1 MDYFWDSQSL
11 AQFAI
16 ASWCALYISISA
28 AVIEQRFQISL
39 GEMVTLLP
47 IPGGHIKLA
56 ERFVDPAL
64 SLTLG
69 WFYWYNWTIGIPA
82 ELSALAVL
90 MQFWKSVSLS
100 IAQRNDFLLT
110 VRNSA

>member
-1 MDYFWDSQSL
+1 MVIAYSMVCTCVWAVLQALSEMTIAFPTSGNYIDYAD
-11 AQFAI
+11 
-16 ASWCALYISISA
+16 
-28 AVIEQRFQISL
+28 
-39 GEMVTLLP
+39 
-47 IPGGHIKLA
+47 
-56 ERFVDPAL
+56 RFVDPAL